1 MPSFRKSTNQT
12 IFWREERSRRHRRW
26 LNQNELKF
34 PRLLRGSMGSMAGW
48 PKVVCPDPK
57 AGNDR
62 IARCAPVWLTV
73 AMTEMRRSAAKFHAC
88 GLRLQAA
95 PDESG
100 EKNEGAA
107 KSAYI

>member
-1 MPSFRKSTNQT
+1 
-12 IFWREERSRRHRRW
+12 
-26 LNQNELKF
+26 
-34 PRLLRGSMGSMAGW
+34 
-48 PKVVCPDPK
+48 
-57 AGNDR
+57 
-62 IARCAPVWLTV
+62 VWLTV